1 MKNITYKNFTKIVF
15 YLSIA
20 FNILLAKQE
29 SNVYFDRSVAN
40 YNFFPELKNPFPVNS
55 NDFLIVHNYR
65 PKITNNKIKSD
76 MKIGLNPNTFISY
89 EQYDDNNILIPTVVT
104 IDYYKERMIYNN
116 NNNLMKNQAINNF
129 KSTEKSIENRYGNKL
144 TLLNRNIAGTEVA
157 INVKGN
163 IDIK

>member
-1 MKNITYKNFTKIVF
+1 
-15 YLSIA
+15 
-20 FNILLAKQE
+20 
-29 SNVYFDRSVAN
+29 
-40 YNFFPELKNPFPVNS
+40 
-55 NDFLIVHNYR
+55 
-65 PKITNNKIKSD
+65 